1 MTLDVLM
8 HAEDPGA
15 ANILAPLSSGLGDA
29 GLSSR
34 LMASGAAV
42 AYLTDRAITHEPVSD
57 GAGEVLDSVHPR
69 VLVAGTSEDRDGF
82 GLALIDAARERA
94 IPSLGAVDMLANAAF
109 RFRGNSDDPLRHA
122 PDWLAVP
129 DQATADAFAKL
140 GFAHDRVV
148 ACGHPHFDVM
158 RARRAEF
165 ATQSRA
171 DLRAERLP
179 DLPADRP
186 LLVFVA
192 EGIDQLNP
200 AASRI
205 PQDSALTGSGQSL
218 DRTTVVLE
226 ELLEAVDNLDP
237 RPVTVLRLHPKNRPD
252 DYGALADR
260 VDHVS
265 HGGDALPLIWC
276 ADLVAG
282 MTTFLLVEA
291 HLLGRPTL
299 SVLPDPTD
307 SVWLPTTAAGAT
319 PVVSTRESLAT
330 ALADRL
336 QARTAKVQDN
346 ALLPSGATQR
356 YVQLV
361 GHLVDLEKHSN
372 RAQ

>member
-15 ANILAPLSSGLGDA
+15 ANILAPLSSGLDDA

-42 AYLTDRAITHEPVSD
+42 AYLADRSVTHETVSE
-57 GAGEVLDSVHPR
+57 GADEVLDITRPR

-82 GLALIDAARERA
+82 GLALIDAARKRA

-109 RFRGNSDDPLRHA
+109 RFRGRSEDPLRHA

-129 DQATADAFAKL
+129 DRATADAFVGL
-140 GFAHDRVV
+140 GFAQDRVV
-148 ACGHPHFDVM
+148 ACGHPHFDVV
-158 RARRAEF
+158 RDRRAEMEK
-165 ATQSRA
+165 QSPA
-171 DLRAERLP
+171 DLRAKLLP
-179 DLPADRP
+179 GLSANRP

-192 EGIDQLNP
+192 EGVDQLNP

-205 PQDSALTGSGQSL
+205 LEDSALTGSGESL

-226 ELLEAVDNLDP
+226 ELLAAADHLDP
-237 RPVTVLRLHPKNRPD
+237 RPLIVLRLHPKNRRD
-252 DYGALADR
+252 EYGALADR

-265 HGGDALPLIWC
+265 HGGDPLPLIWC

-299 SVLPDPTD
+299 SILPDPTD
-307 SVWLPTTAAGAT
+307 AAWLPTTAAGAT
-319 PVVSTRESLAT
+319 PVVSKREELAS
-330 ALADRL
+330 ALAGRL
-336 QARTAKVQDN
+336 EPQVTSARDDS
-346 ALLPSGATQR
+346 LLPSGAMQR
-356 YVQLV
+356 YVRLAESLV
-361 GHLVDLEKHSN
+361 RQETG
-372 RAQ
+372 RP

>member
-42 AYLTDRAITHEPVSD
+42 AYLTDRAVTHETVGD
-57 GAGEVLDSVHPR
+57 GAGEVLDAVRPR

-82 GLALIDAARERA
+82 GLALIDAARERV

-109 RFRGNSDDPLRHA
+109 RFRGNSEDPLRHA

-129 DQATADAFAKL
+129 DQSTADAFYRL
-140 GFAHDRVV
+140 GFAHERIV
-148 ACGHPHFDVM
+148 ACGHPHFDVV
-158 RARRAEF
+158 RARRIELAK
-165 ATQSRA
+165 QSRA
-171 DLRAERLP
+171 DLRAELLP

-205 PQDSALTGSGQSL
+205 PDGSTLTGSGESL

-226 ELLEAVDNLDP
+226 ELLAGVDNLDL
-237 RPVTVLRLHPKNRPD
+237 RPVTVLRLHPKNRRD

-265 HGGDALPLIWC
+265 HGGDPLPLIWC
-276 ADLVAG
+276 ADLVVG

-291 HLLGRPTL
+291 HLLERPTL
-299 SVLPDPTD
+299 SILPDPAD
-307 SVWLPTTAAGAT
+307 AAWLPTTAGGVT
-319 PVVSTRESLAT
+319 PVVSTREALAT
-330 ALADRL
+330 ALAGML
-336 QARTAKVQDN
+336 GAQAALVCDD

-356 YVQLV
+356 YVRLV
-361 GHLVDLEKHSN
+361 ENLVRQATS
-372 RAQ
+372 RP